1 MRIACLHTAQ
11 SNVGVF
17 DAVHYTMGREDVM
30 LRHHVRPDLLAAAEQ
45 AGGLTP
51 EIVQQTGAALLALS
65 HEADAVLLTCSTL
78 GPSIAAAEGRAAVP
92 VLRVDE
98 ALAREA
104 VRRGGMVVALC
115 AAESTVAP
123 TSDLFEA
130 ALAAADTAARVEVH
144 LVEGAWAAFKA
155 GDLGRYHRMIAAAA
169 DRAAEEGATCVAL
182 AQASMAEAARLSRSP
197 RPPLTSPTVGFA
209 AAIRA
214 ANQ

>member
-98 ALAREA
+98 ALARD
-104 VRRGGMVVALC
+104 